1 MKKLIGLALVVLLGT
16 ALPAKDIEVM
26 AVYYPHWHKYP
37 KGMEWF
43 GEKWDWSE
51 AEWAFVKDPVVRFP
65 GQINFKPFG
74 GYYSGSDPK
83 DVETEIALA
92 SNAGID
98 VFLYDYYWYDGE
110 KTQEEAIEQGFLKAE
125 NRDKMKFALMWCYHD
140 RKKSSWRKKFGGES
154 TYCMRLA
161 RKPEEFLGLI
171 DYSIAHYFNQ
181 PEHWRHNGK
190 IFFSIYNAWDM
201 IKDYGEEGTKSAL
214 LEARRRVPDDDRDG
228 RALRIRFAHV
238 LRLQHLQPAQPSAAL
253 RRRRAAVRLRRSGE
267 SP

>member
-1 MKKLIGLALVVLLGT
+1 MKKLIGLALVALLGT

-83 DVETEIALA
+83 DVATEIALA

-110 KTQEEAIEQGFLKAE
+110 KTQEEAIEQGFLKAK

-140 RKKSSWRKKFGGES
+140 PTGRNPPGARSSEASRRTACGSRASRRSSWGSSTTRSRITSTSPSTGGTTARYSSPS
-154 TYCMRLA
+154 TMR
-161 RKPEEFLGLI
+161 
-171 DYSIAHYFNQ
+171 
-181 PEHWRHNGK
+181 
-190 IFFSIYNAWDM
+190 
-201 IKDYGEEGTKSAL
+201 GT
-214 LEARRRVPDDDRDG
+214 
-228 RALRIRFAHV
+228 
-238 LRLQHLQPAQPSAAL
+238 
-253 RRRRAAVRLRRSGE
+253 
-267 SP
+267 